1 MKRFLT
7 VAVVLCLGSAA
18 WVISGAASASTAG
31 TWTLTP
37 PQSTVL
43 SAQPQ
48 QPLAGANTS
57 NWSSQSKGAIAVK
70 FGLFQQPG
78 PFVFQSI
85 ASDNPAGQPLFDQP
99 GVSGTF
105 FSQPDDFSALTFTPT
120 TPFPL
125 TQLSE
130 LRTNYLFSMGN
141 CHGGA
146 LRWSVELAGGNIHV
160 YYGDNPNFT
169 DCISTPNNQSG
180 QNLVTFTDSRYDTS
194 QLPGGTFYDTLT
206 GALSK
211 YGAQNVLSAS
221 LVIDAGW
228 VGCPDPA
235 ANGTFVPGP
244 SCGDQQLTPSNVTV
258 NGNTFVP
265 ASGPPTQT
273 CNLSQTAYIH
283 VTKLSGVP
291 PTGTVT
297 PASVQKADNNG
308 IFRVADCKYM
318 YNLAIPSL
326 AGVGTYRVDID
337 IPNGTVIGSATF
349 GIK

>member
-1 MKRFLT
+1 MKRFVT
-7 VAVVLCLGSAA
+7 VANVLCLGSAA
-18 WVISGAASASTAG
+18 WAFSGAASASTAG

-37 PQSTVL
+37 PQRTVL

-48 QPLAGANTS
+48 QPLAGANTT
-57 NWSSQSKGAIAVK
+57 NWSSQSRGAIPVK
-70 FGLFQQPG
+70 FGVFQQPG

-85 ASDNPAGQPLFDQP
+85 ASDNPAGQPLF
-99 GVSGTF
+99 GAGGTF
-105 FSQPDDFSALTFTPT
+105 ETEPDDFSALTFTPT
-120 TPFPL
+120 TAFPL

-130 LRTNYLFSMGN
+130 LMANYSFSIGN

-146 LRWSVELAGGNIHV
+146 LRWSVELPGGNINV
-160 YYGDNPNFT
+160 YYGDYPNFT
-169 DCISTPNNQSG
+169 DCIFTPNNQGG
-180 QNLVTFTDSRYDTS
+180 QNLITFTDKRYDTS
-194 QLPGGTFYDTLT
+194 ELLGGTFYDTLA
-206 GALSK
+206 GALTK
-211 YGAQNVLSAS
+211 YGTQTVLSAS

-228 VGCPDPA
+228 FGCPA
-235 ANGTFVPGP
+235 GAVTGTVVPGP
-244 SCGDQQLTPSNVTV
+244 SCGDQRLTPSNVTV

-265 ASGPPTQT
+265 ASGPPTET

-291 PTGTVT
+291 PTGPVT
-297 PASVQKADNNG
+297 PAPVQKADNNG

-326 AGVGTYRVDID
+326 TGVGTYRVDID

-349 GIK
+349 GVK